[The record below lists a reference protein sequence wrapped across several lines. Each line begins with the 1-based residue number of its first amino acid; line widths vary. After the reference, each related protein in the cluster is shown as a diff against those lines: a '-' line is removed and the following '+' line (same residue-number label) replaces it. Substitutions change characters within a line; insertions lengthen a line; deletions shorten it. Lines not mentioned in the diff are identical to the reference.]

1 MLDRLQTSEQGL
13 TDEEAARRLEQFG
26 PNQLPETYRNPFLI
40 FLRCVARLPQ
50 LETRARGPDS
60 RARARERHA
69 TSFLW
74 NPLSWA
80 MEAAAIISIALVD
93 YVDFIVR
100 GGRERPRTTCA
111 RARAR

>member
-1 MLDRLQTSEQGL
+1 ML
-13 TDEEAARRLEQFG
+13 A
-26 PNQLPETYRNPFLI
+26 PPFPV
-40 FLRCVARLPQ
+40 FNRV
-50 LETRARGPDS
+50 RGPDS